1 MERTA
6 RERTDTMSESDLS
19 WTSESDPD
27 EWHDASDSDWESK
40 WRCGV
45 ESDSTTDEED
55 GRKRPEREYYS
66 DASDAMEEC
75 WREGDSGI

>member
-1 MERTA
+1 M
-6 RERTDTMSESDLS
+6 
-19 WTSESDPD
+19 
-27 EWHDASDSDWESK
+27 
-40 WRCGV
+40 

-75 WREGDSGI
+75 WRKEDRGDSEGSGGKKTRDRRE